1 MKTSIPKLH
10 SYKRKDGIE
19 KPQVFASPVALDA
32 ANDLMQGLR
41 TGKYHSFIA
50 VGIGEK
56 GYYPMYSKA
65 NGLPHAAT
73 IGAAELLK
81 QNLMEAW

>member
-10 SYKRKDGIE
+10 SYKRKDGSD
-19 KPQVFASPVALDA
+19 KPQVFASPVALDT

-50 VGIGEK
+50 VGIGET
-56 GYYPMYSKA
+56 GYYPMFSKG
-65 NGLPHAAT
+65 NGFPAAAT
-73 IGAAELLK
+73 VGAAELLK
-81 QNLMEAW
+81 QSLMEAW

>member
-10 SYKRKDGIE
+10 SYKRKDGSKTE
-19 KPQVFASPVALDA
+19 QVFASQNAMLA
-32 ANDLMQGLR
+32 ADDLMQGLR
-41 TGKYHSFIA
+41 TGKYHSFVA
-50 VGIGEK
+50 CGIGEK

-73 IGAAELLK
+73 VGAAELLK
-81 QNLMEAW
+81 QSLMEAW